1 VNILHTR
8 EQFLFSLS
16 KVCSTIV
23 KLHLNKELK
32 ASFCCEI
39 LVKREQ
45 IVNKSNLII
54 LLIVVVIA
62 SLIIAG
68 IILVNLGEDQ
78 VPAGELH
85 TFPLSV
91 EEQTYVR
98 ARLICR

>member
-45 IVNKSNLII
+45 I
-54 LLIVVVIA
+54 
-62 SLIIAG
+62 AG